1 MTNSVL
7 ETIPDKKTNTCTFVF
22 SEDIFPEG
30 EDEVFFSENVYKQIR
45 QGLVKARLNYN
56 ILELEATVLEENE
69 EENTVTVKI
78 SAV

>member
-1 MTNSVL
+1 MTDSVL
-7 ETIPDKKTNTCTFVF
+7 KTIPDKKTNTCMFVF
-22 SEDIFPEG
+22 SKEIFPEG